1 MISFHKIILIMKK
14 KAVSWFEIPVSD
26 MDRAIR
32 FYETVF
38 DIKLVRKS
46 AGALDMALFPDIG
59 SLVKYET
66 FYKPSPDGVLIYLT
80 VQSDDL
86 ATELGKVEN
95 AGGKVLLSKR
105 QISEEMGYMGLFTD
119 TEGNRIAL
127 LSLI

>member
-66 FYKPSPDGVLIYLT
+66 FYKPSQDGVLIYLT
-80 VQSDDL
+80 AQSDDL
-86 ATELGKVEN
+86 ATELGKVEI

>member
-66 FYKPSPDGVLIYLT
+66 FYKPSQDGVLIYLT
-80 VQSDDL
+80 AQSDDL